1 MYESLINSLLARY
14 QITPIEL
21 FDRLAHAKLSKL
33 KEDVFLRS
41 DKCPK
46 EMYLKYKDYIAN
58 SISSPC
64 STEEDI
70 ILYYNKINI
79 IIFLIILIKYNYMT
93 YSF

>member
-46 EMYLKYKDYIAN
+46 
-58 SISSPC
+58 
-64 STEEDI
+64 
-70 ILYYNKINI
+70 
-79 IIFLIILIKYNYMT
+79 
-93 YSF
+93 